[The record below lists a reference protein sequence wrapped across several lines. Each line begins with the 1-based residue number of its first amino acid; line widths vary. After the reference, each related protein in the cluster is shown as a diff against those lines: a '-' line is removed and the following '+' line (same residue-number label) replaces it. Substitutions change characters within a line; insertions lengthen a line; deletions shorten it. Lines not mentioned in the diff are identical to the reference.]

1 MRKAALFDL
10 DSTLTDHATAFARW
24 ADEFGAS
31 TGIPLSALMRAE
43 TLHGGARHAFFA
55 DLKSAFGLRRS
66 VASLHADYRRRSA
79 ELVPYRPEV
88 CTAMQQL
95 ADEGWELGVITN
107 GSPDAQRR
115 KLEVAHLTR
124 YFASVV
130 ISGEYGIRKPDEAL
144 FQVGLDDLGV
154 DDPAHAVMTGDFTDR
169 GGDHVGADE
178 RLCVVERPVTGS
190 RNGRVGWMVGD
201 SVQNDVLGGRRA
213 GLNTIWISH
222 GRVWPLKD
230 EAPDVIV
237 DDVVDA
243 MKVLLALD
251 GE

>member
-24 ADEFGAS
+24 AEEFCAS

-66 VASLHADYRRRSA
+66 IASLHADYRRRSA

-88 CTAMQQL
+88 CTAMRQL

-115 KLEVAHLTR
+115 KLETARLTR
-124 YFASVV
+124 YFVSVV
-130 ISGEYGIRKPDEAL
+130 ISGEYGIRKPDGAL
-144 FQVGLDDLGV
+144 FQVALDDLGV
-154 DDPAHAVMTGDFTDR
+154 DDPAHAVMTGDCLIADI
-169 GGDHVGADE
+169 GGGQHAGLRTVWIAHGRTRQHLDPEPTHVAHD
-178 RLCVVERPVTGS
+178 VVEAATWLLDNPPRPQRPS
-190 RNGRVGWMVGD
+190 PL
-201 SVQNDVLGGRRA
+201 SLAGG
-213 GLNTIWISH
+213 
-222 GRVWPLKD
+222 
-230 EAPDVIV
+230 
-237 DDVVDA
+237 
-243 MKVLLALD
+243 
-251 GE
+251 